1 MALGFTLMEDAI
13 MEKGHYITRN
23 LDTYLVPT
31 IMDQCGLVEV
41 EAIEHLPSSDDY
53 GPRGIGEVGSV
64 TLAPAIAAA
73 IKQAC
78 GKWVT
83 KLPVDPAFLQ
93 EKPFFLMESERT

>member
-13 MEKGHYITRN
+13 MDKGHYITRN
-23 LDTYLVPT
+23 LDTYLIPT
-31 IMDQCGLVEV
+31 IVDQSGLVEV
-41 EAIEHLPSSDDY
+41 EAITHLPERDEH

-73 IKQAC
+73 IANAC

-83 KLPVDPAFLQ
+83 KLPIEPALLQ
-93 EKPFFLMESERT
+93 EKPFFLMKG